1 MDALLVIDK
10 PLHMTSFDVVA
21 RVRRLTGERRIGH
34 AGTLDPLASGV
45 LVLCLGEATKLVPYL
60 MDADKEYLATARLG
74 LATDTDDADPQAGV
88 LSAARPSQL
97 AALTESQIR
106 AALASQVGWVQQRP
120 PRFSALKIDG
130 QRLYDKAR
138 KARAKTADGGPD
150 TAGDPL
156 AERAAQAAQEAADAI
171 EQATAQKTRPV
182 RIDEI
187 VIESLRLWPTDSGP
201 GDDAPVTRDQ
211 QLPEVVF
218 RVRCGKGT
226 YVRSLAR
233 DLGEAL
239 GVGAHLSSLRRLRVG
254 RFDLQGAV
262 PPEEARRAP
271 THDLLAAV
279 AHLPQLHLSAD
290 EAQRLRWG
298 QPAVLRDLAPR
309 IRDCLQPMLA
319 SQPDRASLAVAAID
333 PRGQL
338 LAILSPAHA
347 TGDEDGSDLARA
359 SFQIARG
366 FVDKLPAE
374 VTATGARGAA
384 VGGEPCITDC
394 A

>member
-138 KARAKTADGGPD
+138 KARGKTADCGPD
-150 TAGDPL
+150 SAGDPV
-156 AERAAQAAQEAADAI
+156 AERAAQAAQEAGDAI

-187 VIESLRLWPTDSGP
+187 VIESLRLWPAEAGH

-211 QLPEVVF
+211 TLPEVVF

-271 THDLLAAV
+271 TYGLLSAV
-279 AHLPQLHLSAD
+279 AHLPQLHVDAD

-309 IRDCLQPMLA
+309 LRACLQPMLA

-338 LAILSPAHA
+338 LAILSPLPA
-347 TGDEDGSDLARA
+347 TGDADGSDLAQA

-374 VTATGARGAA
+374 VTATGARGSA